1 MGCWAHILAAVRE
14 VLCVYKV
21 RESSAWRQVH
31 SSSLRLIFQVLG
43 LGFPILP
50 KKRAFR
56 NGWCWGLAHLS
67 GCLGC
72 DIFLPFFF
80 RFCPSFCTPLWEDSS
95 TQLWE
100 VSMQLCKSL
109 LPYKMDKLVWHDGLS
124 RGEGDQQWGLHGQR
138 GKMMQLVSSVTSR
151 HNNGWTEIPVFSLFS
166 NRDRHSYMW
175 ASRDWTIDTQV
186 IE

>member
-80 RFCPSFCTPLWEDSS
+80 SDSVLHFAHHCERIHPLSCGRSLCSCVSLCFPIKWINWFGMMGCPGEREISNEAFM
-95 TQLWE
+95 
-100 VSMQLCKSL
+100 V
-109 LPYKMDKLVWHDGLS
+109 
-124 RGEGDQQWGLHGQR
+124 RGE
-138 GKMMQLVSSVTSR
+138 K
-151 HNNGWTEIPVFSLFS
+151 
-166 NRDRHSYMW
+166 
-175 ASRDWTIDTQV
+175 
-186 IE
+186 